1 MPPSGPGHS
10 VSDHDAEC
18 NAHRIASRRIAALEI
33 IPVGFR
39 RGAAIIS
46 WIRGE
51 LSDFPHRYAHPRCS
65 MALSARRKRCKDRQ
79 RDLQWTTNCAE
90 SRGRIVTLSVWDSA
104 RPATLCGVG
113 TRPNRDACRFLCAKV
128 FTTSCG
134 ESLADRGTNEEERQE
149 CCIALGLC

>member
-10 VSDHDAEC
+10 VSDHDAER

-51 LSDFPHRYAHPRCS
+51 LSDFRTGTRI
-65 MALSARRKRCKDRQ
+65 LDARRPYRHG
-79 RDLQWTTNCAE
+79 A
-90 SRGRIVTLSVWDSA
+90 SA
-104 RPATLCGVG
+104 
-113 TRPNRDACRFLCAKV
+113 AKIGSEICSGPP
-128 FTTSCG
+128 T
-134 ESLADRGTNEEERQE
+134 
-149 CCIALGLC
+149 ALRVAVA